1 MSQTNSTRPWDRRSA
16 ETVKAYAAFRFYC
29 ELGAR
34 RSVREA
40 ARQNNIKT
48 TSLSEKHTR
57 VNTTVRR
64 WLGWSAKHR
73 WVSRAAARDA
83 WIAQVEDEQIVI
95 NIKACMLALTETA
108 LKLLKTGDSS
118 DFLRAARA
126 LSLHF
131 PPIQRMEDVSERF
144 EDLSDLTDD
153 QLERMTEIRDEER
166 LENAA
171 KAQEATGQIHEQPN

>member
-1 MSQTNSTRPWDRRSA
+1 MRSSNTARPSVYHRRITKVKMSQTNSTRPWDRRSA

-48 TSLSEKHTR
+48 TSLSEKNTR
-57 VNTTVRR
+57 VNTTVR
-64 WLGWSAKHR
+64 R

-95 NIKACMLALTETA
+95 NIKACMVTLTEKA
-108 LKLLKTGDSS
+108 LKLLESGDGK

-126 LSLHF
+126 LALHF
-131 PPIQRMEDVSERF
+131 PPITRVADVSGAPP
-144 EDLSDLTDD
+144 
-153 QLERMTEIRDEER
+153 M
-166 LENAA
+166 
-171 KAQEATGQIHEQPN
+171 P

>member
-48 TSLSEKHTR
+48 TSLSGKKTR

-83 WIAQVEDEQIVI
+83 WIAQVEDEQLVI
-95 NIKACMLALTETA
+95 TITACRLALTETA
-108 LKLLKTGDSS
+108 LTLLKTGDSK

-126 LSLHF
+126 FTLQH
-131 PPIQRMEDVSERF
+131 PPVQRVEDVSERF
-144 EDLSDLTDD
+144 EDLSDLSDED
-153 QLERMTEIRDEER
+153 LDRMRLIRDGAREK
-166 LENAA
+166 N
-171 KAQEATGQIHEQPN
+171 GQTPDNQGRNPND

>member
-1 MSQTNSTRPWDRRSA
+1 M
-16 ETVKAYAAFRFYC
+16 
-29 ELGAR
+29 
-34 RSVREA
+34 REA

-48 TSLSEKHTR
+48 TSLSEKNTR

-95 NIKACMLALTETA
+95 NIKACMVALTETA
-108 LKLLKTGDSS
+108 LTLLKTGDSK

-126 LSLHF
+126 FTLQH
-131 PPIQRMEDVSERF
+131 PPVQRVEDVSERF
-144 EDLSDLTDD
+144 EDLSDLSDEA
-153 QLERMTEIRDEER
+153 LNRMKAIRDSER
-166 LENAA
+166 TKNKQSL
-171 KAQEATGQIHEQPN
+171 IH

>member
-1 MSQTNSTRPWDRRSA
+1 MSQTNSTRPWDRRTA

-48 TSLSEKHTR
+48 TSLSEKNTR

-83 WIAQVEDEQIVI
+83 WIAQVEDEQVVI
-95 NIKACMLALTETA
+95 TITACRLALTETA
-108 LKLLKTGDSS
+108 LTLLKTGDSK
-118 DFLRAARA
+118 DFSTGCSCLHAATSAGSARGGCLGA
-126 LSLHF
+126 
-131 PPIQRMEDVSERF
+131 V
-144 EDLSDLTDD
+144 
-153 QLERMTEIRDEER
+153 
-166 LENAA
+166 
-171 KAQEATGQIHEQPN
+171 

>member
-16 ETVKAYAAFRFYC
+16 ETVEAYAAFRFYC

-40 ARQNNIKT
+40 ARQNHIKT

-73 WVSRAAARDA
+73 WVSRADSRDE
-83 WIAQVEDEQIVI
+83 W
-95 NIKACMLALTETA
+95 LAL
-108 LKLLKTGDSS
+108 D
-118 DFLRAARA
+118 
-126 LSLHF
+126 
-131 PPIQRMEDVSERF
+131 
-144 EDLSDLTDD
+144 
-153 QLERMTEIRDEER
+153 
-166 LENAA
+166 
-171 KAQEATGQIHEQPN
+171 

>member
-48 TSLSEKHTR
+48 TSLSEKNTR

-95 NIKACMLALTETA
+95 NITACRLALTETA
-108 LKLLKTGDSS
+108 LTLLETGDSK

-126 LSLHF
+126 LALHF
-131 PPIQRMEDVSERF
+131 PPITRVADVSDAPPI
-144 EDLSDLTDD
+144 EDLQDVPNSA
-153 QLERMTEIRDEER
+153 LEEMRKIRD
-166 LENAA
+166 AA
-171 KAQEATGQIHEQPN
+171 RAANGHLDD

>member
-1 MSQTNSTRPWDRRSA
+1 MTESKRPWDRLPT
-16 ETVKAYAAFRFYC
+16 ETLKAYAAFRFYC

-48 TSLSEKHTR
+48 TSLSEKNTR

-95 NIKACMLALTETA
+95 NIKACMVALTETA
-108 LKLLKTGDSS
+108 LTLLKTGDSK

-126 LSLHF
+126 FTLQH
-131 PPIQRMEDVSERF
+131 PPVQRVEDVSERF
-144 EDLSDLTDD
+144 EDLSDLSDEA
-153 QLERMTEIRDEER
+153 LNRMKAIRDSER
-166 LENAA
+166 TKNKQSL
-171 KAQEATGQIHEQPN
+171 IH